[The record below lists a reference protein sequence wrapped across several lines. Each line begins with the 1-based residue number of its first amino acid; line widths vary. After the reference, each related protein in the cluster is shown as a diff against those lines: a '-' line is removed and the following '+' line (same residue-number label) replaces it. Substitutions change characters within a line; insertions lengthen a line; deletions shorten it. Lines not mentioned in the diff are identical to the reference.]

1 MTEEPSN
8 DRERTEGG
16 RYAETVT
23 PEDAFDLFDSHE
35 PRTASEV
42 AESLDVSRRTAYN
55 KLIELVDRGD
65 LRRKKV
71 GGRAVVWWRP
81 D

>member
-1 MTEEPSN
+1 MADESDD

-16 RYAETVT
+16 RYAETVS
-23 PEDAFDLFDSHE
+23 PESAFELFDDHE

-42 AESLDVSRRTAYN
+42 AEALDVSRRTAYN
-55 KLIELVDRGD
+55 KLAELAERGD
-65 LRRKKV
+65 LRKKKV

-81 D
+81 E

>member
-1 MTEEPSN
+1 MTDDSDE
-8 DRERTEGG
+8 RERTEGG

-23 PEDAFDLFDSHE
+23 PEDAFELFDDHE

-42 AESLDVSRRTAYN
+42 AEALDVSRRTAYN
-55 KLIELVDRGD
+55 KLTELVDRGD

-81 D
+81 E